1 MKFPGP
7 APNKPNI
14 YDFETTYGEMY
25 IDLIMKEEEFYT
37 QNGILYMLDRNKRI
51 KLWSERFQDCKD
63 VLDLIITCEE
73 KIDDQWWKI

>member
-14 YDFETTYGEMY
+14 YDFETTYDEMY

-63 VLDLIITCEE
+63 VFDLIITCEE